1 MDTNENFDDLLVF
14 FKTLSDKN
22 RLKIVGLLAE
32 QPLSVEQ
39 LAEKL
44 NLTSSTVSHHL
55 TRLSRARLVSARA
68 EGYYSIYQL
77 ETKNLE
83 DMAQRML
90 AKEALV
96 PTSVEPELDDY
107 DQKVL
112 RTYLDANNR
121 IKNFPNKSK
130 KITAILRF
138 VVKAFEPGKQYPEKE
153 VNTILSQ
160 FSDDTAFLRRNLIE
174 YGLMERQGG
183 GGYYW
188 RSVKSES
195 LQK

>member
-1 MDTNENFDDLLVF
+1 
-14 FKTLSDKN
+14 
-22 RLKIVGLLAE
+22 
-32 QPLSVEQ
+32 
-39 LAEKL
+39 
-44 NLTSSTVSHHL
+44 
-55 TRLSRARLVSARA
+55 
-68 EGYYSIYQL
+68 
-77 ETKNLE
+77 
-83 DMAQRML
+83 MAQHFL
-90 AKEALV
+90 SKVVLPQPSIE
-96 PTSVEPELDDY
+96 TELDDY

-121 IKNFPNKSK
+121 IKSFPNKSK
-130 KITAILRF
+130 KMAAILRY
-138 VVKAFEPGKQYPEKE
+138 VVKAFEFGKQYPEKE

-188 RSVKSES
+188 RSVESKS